1 MDRNLKFFCC
11 VLLVFATADTYSN
24 EIGNYGDINIQADKI
39 TLDEAKNE
47 LLLKTN
53 IIISF
58 GIFTITGNK
67 ALLSYKN
74 NKLMV
79 DGSPASITSE
89 DGNINGTAKHFIIS
103 PNLSLEMLGDANL
116 FEESNSIYAQQITYQ
131 IDPND

>member
-11 VLLVFATADTYSN
+11 TFLVFATANTYSN

>member
-1 MDRNLKFFCC
+1 
-11 VLLVFATADTYSN
+11 
-24 EIGNYGDINIQADKI
+24 
-39 TLDEAKNE
+39 
-47 LLLKTN
+47 
-53 IIISF
+53 
-58 GIFTITGNK
+58 
-67 ALLSYKN
+67 
-74 NKLMV
+74 MV

>member
-11 VLLVFATADTYSN
+11 VLLAFTTADTYSN
-24 EIGNYGDINIQADKI
+24 ETGNYGDIKIQADKI
-39 TLDEAKNE
+39 TLDEVKNE
-47 LLLKTN
+47 LLLKKN
-53 IIISF
+53 VIISF

>member
-1 MDRNLKFFCC
+1 MF
-11 VLLVFATADTYSN
+11 LVFATADTYSN

>member
-1 MDRNLKFFCC
+1 M
-11 VLLVFATADTYSN
+11 LLVFATADTYSN

-53 IIISF
+53 VIISF

-116 FEESNSIYAQQITYQ
+116 FEESHSIYAQQITYQ

>member
-53 IIISF
+53 VIISF

-79 DGSPASITSE
+79 DGGLLPQLPLKMEILMGLPNTLL
-89 DGNINGTAKHFIIS
+89 FLLIS
-103 PNLSLEMLGDANL
+103 H
-116 FEESNSIYAQQITYQ
+116 
-131 IDPND
+131 

>member
-11 VLLVFATADTYSN
+11 VFLVFAAADTYSN

>member
-1 MDRNLKFFCC
+1 

-53 IIISF
+53 VIISF